1 MDATPTAFLCM
12 LAKVFSYFHL
22 NANSDELTRV
32 CLSASLCLSDI
43 SQQGKVKTSVSAIFK
58 VVFSSS
64 SPGFL
69 KVIQ

>member
-22 NANSDELTRV
+22 NANSDELT
-32 CLSASLCLSDI
+32 SLLL
-43 SQQGKVKTSVSAIFK
+43 SVSLTSHRRKRSKLVQFFK
-58 VVFSSS
+58 VVFSSD